1 MKHNRWERVFLREH
15 SFLQLKKNLKKDFS
29 AFPVIPLGIIG
40 DCATQHLATALR
52 GWGYEKCTAFQIFDS
67 DYNQID
73 AQTMDPASE
82 LYSFAPNY
90 VLIANCT
97 DALYRQFT
105 DTPVSQRRVFAEN
118 TCQRMTAVWDRIAA
132 NSKARILQ
140 FNFPVWDDRIFGDF
154 GAKTPESFVF
164 QTRKLNMLLS
174 EKSAEYKNVF
184 LCDIDGIQ
192 SRVGEDAL
200 RDAKMF
206 CIAKMPFRT
215 DILPAIAQA
224 ITDIILSAE
233 GKIKK
238 CVILDLDN
246 TLWGGV
252 VGDDGTEGI
261 QIGELGSG
269 HAFTRFQKWLKE
281 LKNRG
286 IILCVCSKNNEENA
300 KDPFLHHPEMVL
312 RLEDISV
319 FVANWEGKP
328 ANIRYIRDVL
338 NIGLDSMV
346 FLDDNP
352 FEREAVRT
360 LLPEVTVPE
369 LPENPEDYVDY
380 LRGEELFGTA
390 SYSSEDGMRT
400 DRYRAEAERVS
411 LKSKCNDYDSY
422 LESLEMV
429 ALAKPFDNYHFP
441 RIAQLTQRSNQFNL
455 RTVRYTEQEIA
466 SIAEDDR
473 YLTLYFTLKDKF
485 GDHGLISAVIMEKRS
500 ETELF
505 IDTYLMS
512 CRVLKRGM
520 EEFIINTIIQTA
532 AEHGFTRVVGE
543 YLPTAKNAMVADIYK
558 RLGFAQISD
567 TLFAAEPENFV
578 FNKTYIQKG
587 NDSNE

>member
-1 MKHNRWERVFLREH
+1 MKLP
-15 SFLQLKKNLKKDFS
+15 SFLELRKNLKRDDS
-29 AFPVIPLGIIG
+29 SFPVIPLGIIG

-52 GWGYEKCTAFQIFDS
+52 GWGYEKGIAFHIFDS

-82 LYSFAPNY
+82 LYAFAPAY
-90 VLIANCT
+90 VVIVNCT
-97 DALYRQFT
+97 DTLYRQFT
-105 DTPVSQRRVFAEN
+105 AMPVSQRSSFAEI
-118 TCQRMTAVWDRIAA
+118 TCQRILTVWSRIADNA
-132 NSKARILQ
+132 RSRILQ
-140 FNFPVWDDRIFGDF
+140 FNFPVWDDRVFGDF
-154 GAKTPESFVF
+154 GGKTSDSFVF
-164 QTRKLNMLLS
+164 QTRKLNLLLA

-192 SRVGEDAL
+192 SRVGENAL

-224 ITDIILSAE
+224 VTDTILSAE

-269 HAFTRFQKWLKE
+269 HAFTRFQTWLKE

-286 IILCVCSKNNEENA
+286 IILCVCSKNNEDTA

-312 RLEDISV
+312 KLEDISV
-319 FVANWEGKP
+319 FVANWEEKP
-328 ANIRYIRDVL
+328 ANIRYIQNVL
-338 NIGLDSMV
+338 NIGMDSMV

-352 FEREAVRT
+352 FEREAVRA

-369 LPENPEDYVDY
+369 LPENPEDYVDF

-390 SYSSEDGMRT
+390 SYSAEDGMRT

-411 LKSKCNDYDSY
+411 LQSKCSDYNSY

-429 ALAKPFDNYHFP
+429 AQAKSFDKYHFP

-466 SIAEDDR
+466 AIASDDR
-473 YLTLYFTLKDKF
+473 YLTLYFTLTDKF

-532 AEHGFTRVVGE
+532 VEHGFRRVIGE

-567 TLFAAEPENFV
+567 TLFTAETEDFA

-587 NDSNE
+587 N

>member
-1 MKHNRWERVFLREH
+1 MKLPAFLEI
-15 SFLQLKKNLKKDFS
+15 KKNLKKDFS
-29 AFPVIPLGIIG
+29 SFPVIPLGIIG
-40 DCATQHLATALR
+40 DCATQHIAAALR
-52 GWGYEKCTAFQIFDS
+52 GWGYEKRTAFQIFDS

-82 LYSFAPNY
+82 LYFFGPAY
-90 VLIANCT
+90 VLVVNCT
-97 DALYRQFT
+97 DTLYRQFT
-105 DTPVSQRRVFAEN
+105 DTPVSQRSSFAEV
-118 TCQRMTAVWDRIAA
+118 TCQRMTEVWGRIAA

-140 FNFPVWDDRIFGDF
+140 FNFPVWDDRVFGDF
-154 GAKTPESFVF
+154 GGKTPDSFVF
-164 QTRKLNMLLS
+164 QTRKLNLLLA

-184 LCDIDGIQ
+184 LCDVDGIQ
-192 SRVGEDAL
+192 SRVGEKAL

-215 DILPAIAQA
+215 EILPAIAQA
-224 ITDIILSAE
+224 VTDTVLSAE

-269 HAFTRFQKWLKE
+269 HAFTHFQKWLKE

-286 IILCVCSKNNEENA
+286 IILCVCSKNNEETA

-319 FVANWEGKP
+319 FVANWEEKP
-328 ANIRYIRDVL
+328 ANIQRIRDIL
-338 NIGLDSMV
+338 NIGMDSMV

-352 FEREAVRT
+352 FEREAVRS
-360 LLPEVTVPE
+360 LLPDITVPE
-369 LPENPEDYVDY
+369 LPENPEDYVDF

-390 SYSSEDGMRT
+390 SYSAEDGMRT
-400 DRYRAEAERVS
+400 DRYRAEAQRVS
-411 LKSKCNDYDSY
+411 LQGKCADYDSY

-429 ALAKPFDNYHFP
+429 AQAKPFDPYHFP

-466 SIAEDDR
+466 AIASDDR
-473 YLTLYFTLKDKF
+473 YITLYFTLKDKF

-500 ETELF
+500 EMELF
-505 IDTYLMS
+505 INTYLMS

-520 EEFIINTIIQTA
+520 EEFIINTIIKTA
-532 AEHGFTRVVGE
+532 AEQGFKRVIGE
-543 YLPTAKNAMVADIYK
+543 YLPTAKNSMVADIYK
-558 RLGFAQISD
+558 RLGFTQLSD
-567 TLFAAEPENFV
+567 TLFTAGTEAFA
-578 FNKTYIQKG
+578 FNKTHIQKG
-587 NDSNE
+587 N

>member
-1 MKHNRWERVFLREH
+1 MKVPTFLDLR
-15 SFLQLKKNLKKDFS
+15 KNLKKDFS
-29 AFPVIPLGIIG
+29 SFPVISLGIIG
-40 DCATQHLATALR
+40 DCATQHIATALR
-52 GWGYEKCTAFQIFDS
+52 GWGYEKRIAFQIFDS

-73 AQTMDPASE
+73 AQTMDSTSE
-82 LYSFAPNY
+82 LYSVGPAY
-90 VLIANCT
+90 VLVANCT
-97 DALYRQFT
+97 DALYNRFAE
-105 DTPVSQRRVFAEN
+105 TPVAMRSGFAEEA
-118 TCQRMTAVWDRIAA
+118 CQRITAVWDRIAA

-154 GAKTPESFVF
+154 GAKTPDSFVF
-164 QTRKLNMLLS
+164 QTRKLNYLLA
-174 EKSAEYKNVF
+174 EKSADYKNVF

-192 SRVGEDAL
+192 SRVGEKAL

-215 DILPAIAQA
+215 EILPVIAQA
-224 ITDIILSAE
+224 VTDTVLAAE

-238 CVILDLDN
+238 CAILDLDN

-252 VGDDGTEGI
+252 IGDDGMEGI

-269 HAFTRFQKWLKE
+269 HAFTHFQQWLKE

-286 IILCVCSKNNEENA
+286 IILCVCSKNNEETA
-300 KDPFLHHPEMVL
+300 KEPFLRHPEMVL

-338 NIGLDSMV
+338 NIGMDSMV

-369 LPENPEDYVDY
+369 LPEAPEDYVDY
-380 LRGEELFGTA
+380 LRGEDLFGTA
-390 SYSSEDGMRT
+390 SYSAEDGMRT

-411 LKSKCNDYDSY
+411 LQNKCNDYDSY

-429 ALAKPFDNYHFP
+429 AQAKPFDEYHFP

-466 SIAEDDR
+466 DIASDDK

-485 GDHGLISAVIMEKRS
+485 GDHGLISAVIMEKRG
-500 ETELF
+500 EEELF
-505 IDTYLMS
+505 VNTYLMS

-520 EEFIINTIIQTA
+520 EEFIINSMIQTA
-532 AEHGFTRVVGE
+532 AEHGFSRVVGE
-543 YLPTAKNAMVADIYK
+543 YLPTAKNAMVADIYS
-558 RLGFAQISD
+558 RLGFTKISD
-567 TLFAAEPENFV
+567 STFIAETADFT
-578 FNKTYIQKG
+578 FNKTHIQKG
-587 NDSNE
+587 NETHE